1 MRANA
6 ALRSS
11 NANYKWHLLLG
22 HETACGRCKQHVGF
36 SNHLD
41 LFHRG
46 KKYISITSF
55 YELHL
60 WCLLLNDQCDIKHQS
75 LLQKGAQTS
84 HVTWLIYSQCG
95 CRREWRKCLFL
106 ALLEATDYSKH
117 IFSVCSVPLGSG
129 PSVFPEK
136 SLLCVFITSLLTE
149 TPQICANKWL
159 FKRLILSKNKPLI
172 FQIGINFF
180 STLKNAFISRSRD
193 SVKGEEKNYVGVFS
207 SAFPT
212 FNMFEN
218 APVNKATYLKC
229 FNSC

>member
-6 ALRSS
+6 ALMSS
-11 NANYKWHLLLG
+11 NANYKWHPLLG

-36 SNHLD
+36 SDHLD

-136 SLLCVFITSLLTE
+136 SLLRAFITSFLTE

-159 FKRLILSKNKPLI
+159 
-172 FQIGINFF
+172 
-180 STLKNAFISRSRD
+180 
-193 SVKGEEKNYVGVFS
+193 
-207 SAFPT
+207 
-212 FNMFEN
+212 
-218 APVNKATYLKC
+218 
-229 FNSC
+229 